1 MSKSNQQ
8 INKEN
13 EAESNSPDSP
23 AVIAYRLGQVEA
35 AVKEGFQSH
44 NEKLDAIVNNFATKA
59 DYLNLDKRLTDIE
72 SDRKWLVRL
81 IVGAVATSLLAL
93 IGIGLKLNP

>member
-1 MSKSNQQ
+1 MAKSNIQ
-8 INKEN
+8 INKED
-13 EAESNSPDSP
+13 SDRDNSPDSP
-23 AVIAYRLGQVEA
+23 AVIAYRLGQVEN
-35 AVKEGFQSH
+35 AVKEGFTAH
-44 NEKLDAIVNNFATKA
+44 NEKLDAIITNFATKG
-59 DYLNLDKRLTDIE
+59 DFLNLDKRVVSLE